1 MTPQLQIRLREAAAT
16 AGTAEEG
23 SDGDG
28 GETVEE
34 TAAAPPTQEDRFVRK
49 INFDSHV
56 RQVKTETLYCF
67 PNSNLTYLFPQV
79 QMEGD
84 SLFLL
89 HWDGRISLFSVEE
102 LLSARRANDELMTR
116 LFDFCHT

>member
-1 MTPQLQIRLREAAAT
+1 MTPQLQIRLREAVAT

-28 GETVEE
+28 GETV
-34 TAAAPPTQEDRFVRK
+34 AAAPTQEDRFVRK

-116 LFDFCHT
+116 LFDLCHN